1 MSTPTLGIL
10 GVGHLATYTVTGLR
24 HGGDQRRIILSP
36 RKAQAAS
43 RLAEQCRCEVA
54 GSNQAVVD
62 NSDIILLAVRPESL
76 NMLLQDLTFRPGQLV
91 ISAMAG
97 VSLPQLRHYPA
108 LQAATL
114 VRALPPAS
122 VEVGAGPVPL
132 FPANEA
138 AETLFGTM
146 GKVIVLESE
155 ALFDV
160 ALAHGC
166 LHGWSYFLVQQL
178 IDWSMAQGMSKE
190 AARQMVVHS
199 IGSAIE
205 LAESRPELDYGD
217 IGNSIATPGTF
228 TLNGL
233 EHIKAGNGLQAWC
246 DAMETVSKSQQ

>member
-1 MSTPTLGIL
+1 MTTPSLGIL

-24 HGGDQRRIILSP
+24 NGGDQRRITLSP
-36 RKAQAAS
+36 RNADVS
-43 RLAEQCRCEVA
+43 RRLAERCQCSIA
-54 GSNQAVVD
+54 GSNQEVVEG
-62 NSDIILLAVRPESL
+62 SDIILLAVRPERLNELLESL
-76 NMLLQDLTFRPGQLV
+76 RFKPGQLV
-91 ISAMAG
+91 ISVLAG
-97 VSLPQLRHYPA
+97 VSLTQLRQHPA

-114 VRALPPAS
+114 VRVLPPAS

-132 FPANEA
+132 FPANAA
-138 AETLFGTM
+138 AEALFGTM

-178 IDWSMAQGMSKE
+178 IDWSIGQGMSKE

-199 IGSAIE
+199 IGSAMA

-217 IGNSIATPGTF
+217 IGNAIATPGTF
-228 TLNGL
+228 TLQGL
-233 EHIKAGNGLQAWC
+233 QQIKEDNGLQAWC
-246 DAMETVSKSQQ
+246 DAMDMVSRPK

>member
-1 MSTPTLGIL
+1 MTMPTLGIL

-24 HGGDQRRIILSP
+24 NGGDQRRIILSP
-36 RKAQAAS
+36 RNAEAAS
-43 RLAEQCRCEVA
+43 RLAGQCRCDIA
-54 GSNQAVVD
+54 GSNQAVVEG
-62 NSDIILLAVRPESL
+62 SDIILLAVRPQSL
-76 NMLLQDLTFRPGQLV
+76 STLLRGLTFKPGQLV

-97 VSLPQLRHYPA
+97 VSLQQLRQYSG
-108 LQAATL
+108 LQATTL

-132 FPANEA
+132 FPANAA

-155 ALFDV
+155 ALFNV

-178 IDWSMAQGMSKE
+178 IDWSMDQGMSKE

-199 IGSAIE
+199 ISSAMA
-205 LAESRPELDYGD
+205 LAESRPDLDYGD
-217 IGNSIATPGTF
+217 IGKAIATPGTF
-228 TLNGL
+228 TLKGL
-233 EHIKAGNGLQAWC
+233 EHIKAGNGLQAWS
-246 DAMETVSKSQQ
+246 DAMDAVSKEK

>member
-1 MSTPTLGIL
+1 MTIPILGIL

-24 HGGDQRRIILSP
+24 NGGDQRRIILSP
-36 RKAQAAS
+36 RNAAAAS
-43 RLAEQCRCEVA
+43 RLAGQCRCEVA
-54 GSNQAVVD
+54 GSNQEVVEG
-62 NSDIILLAVRPESL
+62 SDIILLAVRPKSL
-76 NMLLQDLTFRPGQLV
+76 SELLQDLTFKPGQLV
-91 ISAMAG
+91 MSAMAG
-97 VSLPQLRHYPA
+97 VSLQQLRQHPA
-108 LQAATL
+108 LQATTL
-114 VRALPPAS
+114 VRVLPPAS

-132 FPANEA
+132 FPANAA
-138 AETLFGTM
+138 AEALFGAM

-178 IDWSMAQGMSKE
+178 IDWSVAQGMSQH

-199 IGSAIE
+199 ITSAMA

-228 TLNGL
+228 TLKGL
-233 EHIKAGNGLQAWC
+233 EHIKANNGLQAWC
-246 DAMETVSKSQQ
+246 DAMDAVSKGK

>member
-1 MSTPTLGIL
+1 MGTPALGML
-10 GVGHLATYTVTGLR
+10 GVGHLATYTVKGLR
-24 HGGDQRRIILSP
+24 NGGDTRRIILSP
-36 RKAQAAS
+36 RNAQAS
-43 RLAEQCRCEVA
+43 SLLAEQCQCEVA

-62 NSDIILLAVRPESL
+62 GSEIIVLAVRPESL
-76 NMLLQDLTFRPGQLV
+76 AQLLEGLIFRPGQRV
-91 ISAMAG
+91 ISVMAG
-97 VSLPQLRHYPA
+97 VSLQQLRQYPA
-108 LQAATL
+108 LQAVTL

-132 FPANEA
+132 FPADETVV
-138 AETLFGTM
+138 TLFGAM

-178 IDWSMAQGMSKE
+178 IDWSREQGMSKE

-199 IGSAIE
+199 IGSALA

-217 IGNSIATPGTF
+217 IGNAIATPGTF
-228 TLNGL
+228 TLKGI
-233 EHIKAGNGLQAWC
+233 EQIRAANGLQAWC
-246 DAMETVSKSQQ
+246 DAMETVSKPE

>member
-1 MSTPTLGIL
+1 MTPPTLGIL

-24 HGGDQRRIILSP
+24 NGGDQRRIILSP
-36 RKAQAAS
+36 RNAQAAS
-43 RLAEQCRCEVA
+43 RLAEQCGCEIA
-54 GSNQAVVD
+54 DSNQQVVEG
-62 NSDIILLAVRPESL
+62 SDMILLAVRPQSL
-76 NMLLQDLTFRPGQLV
+76 SELVQGLTFKPGQVV

-97 VSLPQLRHYPA
+97 VSLQQLRHYPA
-108 LQAATL
+108 LQGATL

-132 FPANEA
+132 FPANAA

-178 IDWSMAQGMSKE
+178 IDWSMDQGMSKE

-199 IGSAIE
+199 IGSAMA

-217 IGNSIATPGTF
+217 IGNAIATPGTF
-228 TLNGL
+228 TLKGI
-233 EHIKAGNGLQAWC
+233 EQIRATNGLQAWC
-246 DAMETVSKSQQ
+246 DAMDTVSKPE